1 MGGIVSSIADFVGD
15 AVETVGDVV
24 EDVGGF
30 VVDTVET
37 TVQAIADDPLKAAA
51 TAAAAVATGGS
62 SLAASLGT
70 AGAAAAGAAAAS
82 AAVDV
87 ARGEDFDDVLKNAAI
102 SGGAAYVGGEIF
114 GTSGSTTS
122 TGAAEFAA
130 ADAANLASQG
140 LGSSQIAETLVAS
153 GIDDFVAADL
163 ANLASQGIS
172 SNQMASLIQ
181 PVMETPP
188 SLLNTAQESA
198 TQSSTNQSLL
208 ETTPTIEAPEPV
220 VFEPEPLPSQT
231 TTQIF
236 DDGTTLQTFDDGSL
250 LATDTSGAVTSIP
263 AQDLSLLPEP
273 VATIQQPTL
282 LPETPIVETPVEVP
296 VVDYST
302 PSMVDLQGNVVPQ
315 GTLLPESNFGIQV
328 TPPTTEFGTF
338 NPNITSGIGIDT
350 GAASGIEWLG
360 GTGSLPVGTA
370 ALTAEQLAT
379 ATQLGEVGTNAAS
392 GLGYLGGSESLPAGT
407 AGITGVTTPTT
418 LSLSDAQRG
427 LRLANTLFGQQPQ
440 QQAGLQQRQIRP
452 YGAVD
457 YSPTLSLLQQRAT
470 TPNVYSLLG

>member
-87 ARGEDFDDVLKNAAI
+87 ARGEDFDNVLKNAAI

-153 GIDDFVAADL
+153 GVDDFVAADL

-208 ETTPTIEAPEPV
+208 ETTPTIEQPTVTPEP
-220 VFEPEPLPSQT
+220 
-231 TTQIF
+231 
-236 DDGTTLQTFDDGSL
+236 
-250 LATDTSGAVTSIP
+250 A
-263 AQDLSLLPEP
+263 
-273 VATIQQPTL
+273 
-282 LPETPIVETPVEVP
+282 P

-392 GLGYLGGSESLPAGT
+392 GLGYLGGAESLPAGT